1 MQNYDFDL
9 ENASLVLEKKLSVS
23 VTKIL
28 VPEKGIGI
36 GNGNIW
42 YQKKVLVSKIFCTRK
57 SISIGK
63 N

>member
-9 ENASLVLEKKLSVS
+9 ENASLVLEKSIGIGKKNIG
-23 VTKIL
+23 TR
-28 VPEKGIGI
+28 KGIGI
-36 GNGNIW
+36 GNENIW
-42 YQKKVLVSKIFCTRK
+42 YQKKVSVSKIFCTRK